1 MPKIID
7 EIKDDIG
14 FIRSHTLQPAWYK
27 VLKIFILL
35 GILIAYWLLWGLP
48 KTLLFLFAFLLLSLL
63 LHLVYRA
70 GTNKFQKSWLDFKV
84 VEENGKPRAKS
95 IGAFY
100 YTAILINAVIA
111 ALVSHWLIY
120 PNPLN

>member
-7 EIKDDIG
+7 EIKDDLG

-48 KTLLFLFAFLLLSLL
+48 KTLVFLLSFLLLSLL
-63 LHLVYRA
+63 LHLAYRA

-111 ALVSHWLIY
+111 ALVSHWLT
-120 PNPLN
+120 